1 MIMISEVDGE
11 LAVGLTAQDGCGF
24 EGVYVVVAD
33 VDGREAGLRVSG
45 FEGQQR
51 FDRQFGQSVVGDDQG
66 L

>member
-1 MIMISEVDGE
+1 MIMVSEVDGE

-45 FEGQQR
+45 FEGQQC
-51 FDRQFGQSVVGDDQG
+51 FD
-66 L
+66 